1 MKQIVWVFVIC
12 GLVVSPLAVA
22 YEQQVTSTL
31 SAEGYSVQS
40 PDREPVSRRRFVEDL
55 QLGAW
60 QLLPGEA
67 DPYYDGP
74 RLSVDVALRLLGD
87 ASIDRSESD
96 PSRAESHVPGLEP
109 VTFDVMVAY
118 VDAVGFWN
126 DTMDIRAGRQIR
138 IDTLGFFA
146 FDGVDTRMRLPIG
159 LDLSTYIGAEV
170 RGGHVL
176 GYDEL
181 ELDGTDR
188 GGRKGLEAD
197 QYLDREEPGARL
209 AMGTELF
216 IHPSRWFELAAGFRA
231 VGINGGIDQLA
242 DERIGAQASV
252 FLGPATAMGR
262 FVFSPLVNEL
272 SEADAEIGIMPVD
285 LLTLFLEYHRFVPV
299 FEGDSIFNV
308 FDLSSQN
315 DLGARVSLRLH
326 RTAELAAWGFARLVD
341 ESAGLDGEG
350 AGELFSGAGG
360 GIGGN
365 YKAPYRQIS
374 MRVSGVQ
381 EWGESRFGAELG
393 AGHAFLTSRRW
404 WLGARVSV
412 WYIDDQFSEM
422 YSGLTAG
429 YVLST
434 RYDLSHRA
442 HVLGEFEHYLGDGRN
457 RRFYALALLQ
467 LDLWR

>member
-1 MKQIVWVFVIC
+1 MKHIVWVFAVFA
-12 GLVVSPLAVA
+12 LFESPFASA

-31 SAEGYSVQS
+31 SAEGYSVQT
-40 PDREPVSRRRFVEDL
+40 PDRDPVSRRRFVEDL

-87 ASIDRSESD
+87 AGIDRPESD
-96 PSRAESHVPGLEP
+96 PSRSESYVPGLAP
-109 VTFDVMVAY
+109 VSFDAMVAY
-118 VDAVGFWN
+118 VDAVGLWN
-126 DTMDIRAGRQIR
+126 DTMDLRAGRQIR

-146 FDGVDTRMRLPIG
+146 FDGIDVKMRLPIG
-159 LDLSTYIGAEV
+159 LDLSTYLGAEV
-170 RGGHVL
+170 RGGHVM

-188 GGRKGLEAD
+188 GGRRGMAD
-197 QYLDREEPGARL
+197 EPYPDREEPGARL

-231 VGINGGIDQLA
+231 VGINSGVDQLA
-242 DERIGAQASV
+242 DERVGAQASLY
-252 FLGPATAMGR
+252 LGPVTSMGR
-262 FVFSPLVNEL
+262 FVFSPLVNEF
-272 SEADAEIGIMPVD
+272 SEADAEIGITPVE
-285 LLTLFLEYHRFVPV
+285 LVTLYLEYHRFVPV

-315 DLGARVSLRLH
+315 DLGARVALRLT
-326 RTAELAAWGFARLVD
+326 RTLELATWGFVRLVD
-341 ESAGLDGEG
+341 ESAGWDGEG
-350 AGELFSGAGG
+350 EDELFSGAGG

-365 YKAPYRQIS
+365 YRAPVRQIS
-374 MRVSGVQ
+374 VRVSGVQ

-404 WLGARVSV
+404 WVGARVSV
-412 WYIDDQFSEM
+412 WRIEDHFSEM
-422 YSGLTAG
+422 YSGFTAG